1 MNWGTKIFLS
11 LGVFMF
17 CIIGAGIYM
26 VSHDTDTLE
35 DTDYYEQ
42 GLNYDQ
48 VYNKKSNVVKH
59 HVEPVIKVNQDTLY
73 IQFAN
78 VANSGNLIF
87 KRPSDRNIDLQLPFE
102 TKTGLYQLPIS
113 TLKKGA
119 WNLEIVWKSGGL
131 EFLADHQLHL

>member
-11 LGVFMF
+11 LGVFML

-35 DTDYYEQ
+35 ETDYYEQ

-48 VYNKKSNVVKH
+48 VYNKKSNVAKH
-59 HVEPVIKVNQDTLY
+59 KAEPVIKINHDTLY
-73 IQFAN
+73 IQFAT

-87 KRPSDRNIDLQLPFE
+87 KRPSDRSIDLQLPFE
-102 TKTGLYQLPIS
+102 TNTGVYQLPIS

-119 WNLEIVWKSGGL
+119 WNLEIVWKSEGL
-131 EFLADHQLHL
+131 EFLTDQQLHL

>member
-11 LGVFMF
+11 LGLFML

-26 VSHDTDTLE
+26 VSHDNDTLE

-59 HVEPVIKVNQDTLY
+59 KAEPVIKINQDTLY

-87 KRPSDRNIDLQLPFE
+87 KRPSDRSIDLQLPFE
-102 TKTGLYQLPIS
+102 TNTGVYQLPIS

-119 WNLEIVWKSGGL
+119 WNLEIVWKSEGL
-131 EFLADHQLHL
+131 EFLTDQQLHL